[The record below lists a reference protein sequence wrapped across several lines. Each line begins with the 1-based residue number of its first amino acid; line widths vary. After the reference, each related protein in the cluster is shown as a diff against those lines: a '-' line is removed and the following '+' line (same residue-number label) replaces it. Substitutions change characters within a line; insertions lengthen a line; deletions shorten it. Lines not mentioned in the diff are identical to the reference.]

1 MKKIYTMSLA
11 MMLAALPAM
20 AQPSMK
26 LHAPAVTPAT
36 PMTSLRS
43 AAYQAPAQSAR
54 KAAKKADAP
63 AGMKVGYC
71 STPYSA
77 YGLGCGET
85 GVGIMFPADFL
96 KDFVGNDITALNVS
110 APYSKKLSSQSNQ
123 VNALTKAKIMI
134 CTEANG
140 APVSQNEVTLG
151 TQAFVENEL
160 SFTTPYTIK
169 EGEDLYLYIEYEG
182 ASTDGDST
190 TDFIIVADGV
200 ATSNPN
206 AGWLYSKFG
215 SLTSSGQVQL
225 QNDMEWKGMADIIGA
240 GSFNVTATITGDNL
254 PQDVASPYAYGMAN
268 NIKPGTP
275 FNFTLGVVNQGM
287 AALQGIDM
295 VMKIGDQEPQTAANC
310 PVYDAQGQQKP
321 VNYGEMALIPAQ
333 FTCNTEGASIPFE
346 VSISKVNGVENS
358 RASETLKGYILCLE
372 NGYPAVAVIE
382 EFTSTSCPACPIGI
396 AGLEEMDKK
405 YGDNERY
412 IPIAV
417 HYSQGAADPMD
428 VCKNQSYCY
437 YDFVMDYA
445 DAQGGV
451 SAPAAFLNRD
461 FSNQIYPMPDELDY
475 YISSELEG
483 QALAQIDATLALTD
497 SESKVT
503 LNTTVNA
510 AIDTEGNYGIS
521 YTILEDDLGPYR
533 QQNGLH
539 GSTTPYYG
547 WESKPASVSMKYN
560 DIVRAG
566 SQYRPL
572 EDSKVSG
579 LKKGEAYT
587 YSTTVDLS
595 AIKDLTKYSV
605 VAMLIDTANGHIMS
619 AKKVASLNS
628 GLSDVAIAGEKVAT
642 GFRGGINMLST
653 GNIYTMDGRQVA
665 ASANGI
671 VNLPAGLYIVA
682 TPQGNAKIMVR

>member
-1 MKKIYTMSLA
+1 MKKIYTMFLA

-96 KDFVGNDITALNVS
+96 KDFVGNDITA
-110 APYSKKLSSQSNQ
+110 
-123 VNALTKAKIMI
+123 
-134 CTEANG
+134 NG

-169 EGEDLYLYIEYEG
+169 EGEDLYLYVEYEG
-182 ASTDGDST
+182 ASTNGDST

-215 SLTSSGQVQL
+215 SVSGNQIQL
-225 QNDMEWKGMADIIGA
+225 QDNMEWKGLADIIGA
-240 GSFNVTATITGDNL
+240 GSFNITATITGENL

-275 FNFTLGVVNQGM
+275 FNFTLGVVNQGV

-310 PVYDAQGQQKP
+310 PVYDAQGQQNP

-483 QALAQIDATLALTD
+483 QALAQIDATLARTD
-497 SESKVT
+497 SETSVT

-510 AIDTEGNYGIS
+510 AIDTEGSYGIS

-533 QQNGLH
+533 QQNGLA
-539 GSTTPYYG
+539 GSSTPYYG
-547 WESKPASVSMKYN
+547 WESKPAIVSMKYN

>member
-26 LHAPAVTPAT
+26 LHAPAAPAAT
-36 PMTSLRS
+36 PMAGLRS
-43 AAYQAPAQSAR
+43 AAYQAPAQSVR
-54 KAAKKADAP
+54 KVAKKADAP
-63 AGMKVGYC
+63 AGMNVGYC

-77 YGLGCGET
+77 YGIGVGET
-85 GVGIMFPADFL
+85 GVGIMFPADYL
-96 KDFVGNDITALNVS
+96 KDFVGNQITALNVN

-140 APVSQNEVTLG
+140 TPVSQNEVTLG
-151 TQAFVENEL
+151 TKAFEENEL

-182 ASTDGDST
+182 ASTNGDST

-206 AGWLYSKFG
+206 AGFLYSKFG

-225 QNDMEWKGMADIIGA
+225 QDDMEWKGLADIIGA
-240 GSFNVTATITGDNL
+240 GSFNVTATVTGDNL

-275 FNFTLGVVNQGM
+275 FNFTLGVLNQGM

-310 PVYDAQGQQKP
+310 PVYDAQGQQNP

-346 VSISKVNGVENS
+346 VSISKVNGVDNS

-382 EFTSTSCPACPIGI
+382 EFTSTSCPYCPIGI
-396 AGLEEMDKK
+396 EGMDQMAEKYAG
-405 YGDNERY
+405 NERY
-412 IPIAV
+412 IPIIV
-417 HYSQGAADPMD
+417 HYTQGATDPMD
-428 VCKNQSYCY
+428 VCKNQSSCY
-437 YDFVMDYA
+437 YGFVSDIVQ
-445 DAQGGV
+445 AQGGAGAP
-451 SAPAAFLNRD
+451 SAYMNRD
-461 FSNQIYPMPDELDY
+461 FYTNIYPTPDELDY

-483 QALAQIDATLALTD
+483 QALTQIDATLALTD

-510 AIDTEGNYGIS
+510 AIDSEGSYGIS

-533 QQNGLH
+533 QTNGLYN
-539 GSTTPYYG
+539 TNTDYYG
-547 WESKPASVSMKYN
+547 WQNKPASVSMKYS
-560 DIVRAG
+560 DIVREG

-605 VAMLIDTANGHIMS
+605 VAMLIDTTDGHIMT

-628 GLSDVAIAGEKVAT
+628 GLREVTIGGEKVAT
-642 GFRGGINMLST
+642 GFRGGIDMLCT

>member
-1 MKKIYTMSLA
+1 MKKIYTMFLA

-169 EGEDLYLYIEYEG
+169 EGEDLYLYVEYEG
-182 ASTDGDST
+182 ASTNGDST

-215 SLTSSGQVQL
+215 SVSGNQIQL
-225 QNDMEWKGMADIIGA
+225 QDNMEWKGLADIIGA
-240 GSFNVTATITGDNL
+240 GSFNITATITGENL

-275 FNFTLGVVNQGM
+275 FNFTLGVVNQGV

-310 PVYDAQGQQKP
+310 PVYDAQGEQKP

-382 EFTSTSCPACPIGI
+382 EFTSTSCPYCPIGI
-396 AGLEEMDKK
+396 EGMDQMAEKYAG
-405 YGDNERY
+405 NERY
-412 IPIAV
+412 IPIIV
-417 HYSQGAADPMD
+417 HYTQGATDPMD
-428 VCKNQSYCY
+428 VCKNQASCY
-437 YDFVMDYA
+437 YGFISDIVQ
-445 DAQGGV
+445 AQGGAGAP
-451 SAPAAFLNRD
+451 SAYMNRD
-461 FSNQIYPMPDELDY
+461 FSTNIYPTPDELDY

-483 QALAQIDATLALTD
+483 QSLTQINATLARTD
-497 SESKVT
+497 SDSKVT
-503 LNTTVNA
+503 LNTTVNT
-510 AIDTEGNYGIS
+510 AIDTEGSYGIS

-533 QQNGLH
+533 QTNGLYNS
-539 GSTTPYYG
+539 GNSYYG

-560 DIVRAG
+560 YVVREG

-595 AIKDLTKYSV
+595 AIKDLAKYSV
-605 VAMLIDTANGHIMS
+605 VAMLIDTSNGRIMS